1 MISADTVVYNNL
13 PIDVPLGNQLRPR
26 VTADGSDFDSGIKK
40 KMYQL
45 PVEPFRDNQRTI
57 HSAGFCNTYGE
68 ILPCYVS
75 PSLNLNRVY
84 ANPQPTPLRNA
95 EQPVFGNAR
104 NQKMGLGVIPEQ
116 VRLFQKS
123 NVIPNQ
129 MSAGVN
135 AGHFS
140 PVKSSK

>member
-26 VTADGSDFDSGIKK
+26 ASADGNDFDAGIKK
-40 KMYQL
+40 KLYQM

-75 PSLNLNRVY
+75 PSLQLNRVY
-84 ANPQPTPLRNA
+84 ANPEVTNKRNA
-95 EQPVFGNAR
+95 EQPLYGNAR
-104 NQKMGLGVIPEQ
+104 NQKLGLSVVPEQ
-116 VRLFQKS
+116 VRLFKKS
-123 NVIPNQ
+123 KFIPDQ
-129 MSAGVN
+129 LSAGVN
-135 AGHFS
+135 AGHFL
-140 PVKSSK
+140 PVQTSQ